1 MFFILPYYLLDLYRP
16 IRALRSANKLHLDI
30 PKSRLKTKGD
40 QALQWLPLSCGMG
53 YRRISGRQKL
63 WTFLNPLLKL
73 TFSPRLSDLGE
84 TNVVFVCHFIL
95 PAILV
100 I

>member
-1 MFFILPYYLLDLYRP
+1 MIFFLVICYCKHIVFFILPYYLLDLYRP

-63 WTFLNPLLKL
+63 DIFKSALKTHL
-73 TFSPRLSDLGE
+73 FSQAFGPG
-84 TNVVFVCHFIL
+84 
-95 PAILV
+95 
-100 I
+100 